1 MCSCMTEIED
11 EMKKQGFAD
20 ANILGT
26 AFICIDGKMKLRT
39 VQDCTYKDGVTKS
52 GKERIKHL
60 PVKHSYCPFCGEKYD

>member
-1 MCSCMTEIED
+1 MTEIED
-11 EMKKQGFAD
+11 EMKKQGFED

-26 AFICIDGKMKLRT
+26 AFIFEGGQMKFRT

-52 GKERIKHL
+52 GKDRIKHL